1 MGEVFDRYTDTVGN
15 YHFTDTETG
24 HHVIPRLDNNS
35 TKVDN
40 KNDELSCSA
49 FPNRSDLISRQN
61 AVDLVQIYLD
71 RFIQYYDTPED
82 TELYAYCRGL
92 LIGIVNDFKTGYKT
106 PSAQPEHDGWI
117 PTKVSKPPKAGQ
129 YLVTKQQ
136 KTGVCQIATAHYNPS
151 FDEWSGNGNFT
162 KVLAWQQLPTP
173 YTQE

>member
-1 MGEVFDRYTDTVGN
+1 MRLINADALIAQYGNWYTEEGTEEGFIGTIKSLVDTM
-15 YHFTDTETG
+15 
-24 HHVIPRLDNNS
+24 
-35 TKVDN
+35 
-40 KNDELSCSA
+40 
-49 FPNRSDLISRQN
+49 
-61 AVDLVQIYLD
+61 
-71 RFIQYYDTPED
+71 
-82 TELYAYCRGL
+82 
-92 LIGIVNDFKTGYKT
+92 